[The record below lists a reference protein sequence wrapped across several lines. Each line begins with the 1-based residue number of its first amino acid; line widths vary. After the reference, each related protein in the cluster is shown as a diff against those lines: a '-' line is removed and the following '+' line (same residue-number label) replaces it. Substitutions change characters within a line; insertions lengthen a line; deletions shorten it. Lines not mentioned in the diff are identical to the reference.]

1 MASLIVW
8 KKCWWGFELHQAL
21 RFFWNANSFNCVQVL
36 RQLLRALL
44 NGTKETSVR
53 VMHAVNVL
61 LPKLP
66 QGCPSDEQPPY
77 WVLLFRFFLISTE
90 NSDKLV
96 RFLEIIKS
104 QPDIFYA
111 FRGQFVQQLVRI
123 SIRFGNMNVKSSPPL
138 RSGAIDF
145 QTLAVDIAGLVVAWE
160 ARSQQQPET
169 NKFHFNKPSEEFSTE
184 IANFL
189 LKVIMIISSW

>member
-1 MASLIVW
+1 M
-8 KKCWWGFELHQAL
+8 
-21 RFFWNANSFNCVQVL
+21 QVL
-36 RQLLRALL
+36 RQLLKGIL
-44 NGTKETSVR
+44 NGTKESSLR
-53 VMHAVNVL
+53 VMHAIKVL

-66 QGCPSDEQPPY
+66 QGHPSDEQPPY

-138 RSGAIDF
+138 RSATVDF
-145 QTLAVDIAGLVVAWE
+145 QTLAVEVVGLVVAWE
-160 ARSQQQPET
+160 AQSQQQPET
-169 NKFHFNKPSEEFSTE
+169 NKFHFNKPAEEFSTE

-189 LKVIMIISSW
+189 LKVTIIFS